1 MCEFSRHGRLPGHI
15 SYSLMK
21 ELFDSPI
28 IRTEQPNVIPG
39 KYLGKV
45 SENGT

>member
-1 MCEFSRHGRLPGHI
+1 MR
-15 SYSLMK
+15 

-28 IRTEQPNVIPG
+28 IRTEQATVMPG

-45 SENGT
+45 SEGGTQDFRKGPNEL